1 MHKGLSHSYYT
12 TLMILKQKRPGAGV
26 FATRDLKLKDR
37 FSNLRQ
43 AQEVPL
49 GLSGFSLPHTET
61 V

>member
-1 MHKGLSHSYYT
+1 
-12 TLMILKQKRPGAGV
+12 MILKQKRPGAGV